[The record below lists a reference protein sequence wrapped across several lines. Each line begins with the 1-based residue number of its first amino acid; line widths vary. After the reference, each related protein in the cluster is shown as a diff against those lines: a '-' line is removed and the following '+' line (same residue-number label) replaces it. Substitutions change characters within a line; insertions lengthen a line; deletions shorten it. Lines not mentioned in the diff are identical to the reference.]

1 LAANSIVA
9 LDIMACKKYKGLEK
23 LDDNTRRQVGRE
35 FGFRQNSYIDWKVE
49 QGYFF
54 CLEHLISYHSAHT
67 TTVLTVKPLYAD
79 DLWWEIFDCQKCLK
93 APMSLRGDGAFAVP
107 KQTIGDYGA
116 IARKIFAENID
127 ENSAEELDAIWHEI
141 FKAVASD
148 IERFLQENPDPD
160 RFVPDESRV
169 SLGHGG
175 LLSLMAL
182 IRQGR
187 EEEAVAIIRERQ
199 GQGKSCGLVAG
210 NTDGYEFIL
219 DWCRAKR
226 GKSSL

>member
-1 LAANSIVA
+1 
-9 LDIMACKKYKGLEK
+9 MAYKKYKGLEK

-35 FGFRQNSYIDWKVE
+35 FGFRQNSYINWKVE

-54 CLEHLISYHSAHT
+54 CLEHLIAYHLANT
-67 TTVLTVKPLYAD
+67 TTILTVKPLYAD
-79 DLWWEIFDCQKCLK
+79 DLWWEIFDCQECLK
-93 APMSLRGDGAFAVP
+93 APMSLRGVGAFAVP
-107 KQTIGDYGA
+107 SQTISDYGA
-116 IARKIFAENID
+116 IAQKIFAENID
-127 ENSAEELDAIWHEI
+127 ENSAEELDVIWHEI
-141 FKAVASD
+141 FEAVASD

-169 SLGHGG
+169 SLNYGG

-199 GQGKSCGLVAG
+199 GKGECCGLVAG
-210 NTDGYEFIL
+210 AVDDDEEDEDGYDFIL
-219 DWCRAKR
+219 KWCREKR
-226 GKSSL
+226 GKS